1 MGFFFIKL
9 FAFSLTKVAGWAFF
23 GEIENA
29 EENWREHVS
38 LTRARASSSRFYLF
52 ITDNLKA
59 NI

>member
-52 ITDNLKA
+52 IIT
-59 NI
+59 